1 MEQEINEGLEELFEQ
16 IERSLPRRNAQV
28 RKAVDR
34 ARLSIADILAKYTD
48 SNGTIPRSKVNAV
61 LRDLAAVEGE
71 IYRNLRNEMAVVV
84 EDVGEETVTEL
95 SELILAAIGVAA
107 LIKVAGLPKDFANLS
122 VGAAESVFGA
132 LTGKTIRE
140 FVEAMVSSTFNRR
153 GSDQKRLNDRLR
165 RIARVLRK
173 EIEVTLRESIRNGEG
188 TTEILR
194 KVERKFSD
202 LDWQID
208 TLVETESLYTMRQ
221 SVARFA
227 EESGI
232 VAALKIVDFPHGD
245 IREHMRHKCYIY
257 ANSDEHG
264 LGKGVYPIGTRKIRN
279 PHPRCRSMLLFVL
292 KDEFK

>member
-28 RKAVDR
+28 RRAVDR

-71 IYRNLRNEMAVVV
+71 IHRNLRNEMAVVV

-95 SELILAAIGVAA
+95 SELILAIIGVAA
-107 LIKVAGLPKDFANLS
+107 LIKVVGLPKDFANLS

-257 ANSDEHG
+257 ANRDEHG

>member
-34 ARLSIADILAKYTD
+34 ARLSISDILAKYTD

-71 IYRNLRNEMAVVV
+71 IHRNLRNEMAVVV

-279 PHPRCRSMLLFVL
+279 PHPRCRSVLLFVL

>member
-1 MEQEINEGLEELFEQ
+1 
-16 IERSLPRRNAQV
+16 SLPRRNAQV

-34 ARLSIADILAKYTD
+34 ARLSISDILAKYTD

-61 LRDLAAVEGE
+61 LRHLAAVEGE
-71 IYRNLRNEMAVVV
+71 IHRNLRNEMAVVV

-95 SELILAAIGVAA
+95 SELILAVIGVAA

-208 TLVETESLYTMRQ
+208 TLVET
-221 SVARFA
+221 
-227 EESGI
+227 
-232 VAALKIVDFPHGD
+232 
-245 IREHMRHKCYIY
+245 
-257 ANSDEHG
+257 
-264 LGKGVYPIGTRKIRN
+264 
-279 PHPRCRSMLLFVL
+279 
-292 KDEFK
+292 

>member
-95 SELILAAIGVAA
+95 SELILAVIGVAA

>member
-95 SELILAAIGVAA
+95 SELILAVIGVAA

-188 TTEILR
+188 TTDILR

>member
-1 MEQEINEGLEELFEQ
+1 LEQEINEGLEELFEQ

-34 ARLSIADILAKYTD
+34 ARLSISDILAKYTD

-279 PHPRCRSMLLFVL
+279 PHPRCRSVLLFVL